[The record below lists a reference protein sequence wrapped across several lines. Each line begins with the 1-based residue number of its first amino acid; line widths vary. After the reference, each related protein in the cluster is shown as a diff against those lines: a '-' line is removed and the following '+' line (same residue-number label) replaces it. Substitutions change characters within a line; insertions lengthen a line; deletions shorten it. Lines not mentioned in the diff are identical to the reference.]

1 MQLLDEEHL
10 LLKYASEDVVTLRAA
25 EPNTQPAFFVVY
37 NMETAEVRKKSFIFT
52 FFFFAKILL
61 YATFMMMSIYINS
74 SAL

>member
-37 NMETAEVRKKSFIFT
+37 NMETAQVNKNNT
-52 FFFFAKILL
+52 FFIDCVNQLL
-61 YATFMMMSIYINS
+61 I
-74 SAL
+74 

>member
-37 NMETAEVRKKSFIFT
+37 NMETAQVNKNNQFFIDCVHQ
-52 FFFFAKILL
+52 IQ
-61 YATFMMMSIYINS
+61 I
-74 SAL
+74 

>member
-37 NMETAEVRKKSFIFT
+37 NMETAEVKKNIFYFIYFRRQTVIFT
-52 FFFFAKILL
+52 AFMTMLRFRL
-61 YATFMMMSIYINS
+61 YN
-74 SAL
+74 

>member
-37 NMETAEVRKKSFIFT
+37 NMETAEVKKNTYYFIYFRRQTVIFT
-52 FFFFAKILL
+52 AFMTMLRFRL
-61 YATFMMMSIYINS
+61 YI
-74 SAL
+74 

>member
-37 NMETAEVRKKSFIFT
+37 NMETAEVKKKYILFYFIYFRRQTVIFT
-52 FFFFAKILL
+52 AFMIMLRFRL
-61 YATFMMMSIYINS
+61 YI
-74 SAL
+74 